1 MQELTATKYAL
12 AQSLKSLM
20 AKRSFA
26 KISVADLCENCGM
39 SRKSFYYHFQD
50 KYDLVHWIFQVEF
63 IQTIQDGDHPGSW
76 ELFSQLCRY
85 FYQERDFYRRAI
97 QIQGQNSFRDY
108 FCEAI
113 APAIE
118 DMASEW
124 MEGGRDKKFYTTF
137 FGDAILTSV
146 LRWLSSP
153 QPEPPERYLEHIQHV
168 LVVSAKKLLEELEEP
183 QEESTKDDKFKQAG
197 RDQGPED
204 STAT

>member
-1 MQELTATKYAL
+1 MQDPNATKRAL

-20 AKRSFA
+20 GKRSFS

-63 IQTIQDGDHPGSW
+63 IQTIQDKGQLSSW

-85 FYQERDFYRRAI
+85 FYRERDFYRRAI
-97 QIQGQNSFRDY
+97 QIQGQNSFRDC

-113 APAIE
+113 SPAIE
-118 DMASEW
+118 DMASDW
-124 MEGGRDKKFYTTF
+124 MDGGRDKKFYTTF

-153 QPEPPERYLEHIQHV
+153 QPEPPEQYLEHIHHV
-168 LVVSAKKLLEELEEP
+168 LVVGARRLLEKLEEEP
-183 QEESTKDDKFKQAG
+183 SEKAG
-197 RDQGPED
+197 P
-204 STAT
+204 